1 LLAGITLFAQVRYAE
16 NMPLDHPAIQYTET
30 APLDAVSRLMG
41 TSPIQTIAQLL
52 ARLNINPDSQTL
64 VFSKTS
70 IQASLISPNNPR
82 AVYFNDQVAVGYV
95 RGSSLVEVAD
105 LDARGGTQF
114 YALDMKATRPV
125 FARQT
130 TCLRCHQ
137 GAATQ
142 GVPGMFVGSV
152 YSDRMGNA
160 AKAGAIITDHRSL
173 FADRW
178 GGWYVNTKQGE
189 PLTRANAVAANPAA
203 PETLDTRVASQ
214 LSGLSDVVALMT
226 LEHQTQAANLITR
239 LSWLVRMAA
248 PEIEV
253 NTAVSELTRYFLFAD
268 EAPLATPI
276 VGASTFSKTFPQQ
289 GPRDRRGR
297 SLRDFDLNTRM
308 FRYRLS
314 YMIYSPAFDG
324 LPALARQKVYEKL
337 GASHIPQ
344 PERTAIAEI
353 LLDTKPEAARY
364 FK

>member
-1 LLAGITLFAQVRYAE
+1 VLASIPLSAQVHYAE
-16 NMPLDHPAIQYTET
+16 NMPLEHSAIRYAET
-30 APLDAVSRLMG
+30 APQDVVSRLKD
-41 TSPIQTIAQLL
+41 TTPIQNIGQLL
-52 ARLNINPDSQTL
+52 ARLSINPDSQTL

-114 YALDMKATRPV
+114 YALDLKAARPV

-152 YSDRMGNA
+152 YADRMGNA

-173 FADRW
+173 FTDRW
-178 GGWYVNTKQGE
+178 GGWYMNAKQGV
-189 PLTRANAVAANPAA
+189 PLTRANAIAANPAV
-203 PETLDTRVASQ
+203 PETLDTRVASP
-214 LSGLSDVVALMT
+214 LFGSSDVVALMT

-239 LSWLVRMAA
+239 LGWLVRMAA
-248 PEIEV
+248 PDIEV
-253 NTAVSELTRYFLFAD
+253 NTAVSEMARYFLFAD

-289 GPRDRRGR
+289 GPRDHRGR

-337 GASHIPQ
+337 RVSHIPEL
-344 PERTAIAEI
+344 ERSAIAEI
-353 LLDTKPEAARY
+353 LMETKPEAAGY